1 MNPEHIIKL
10 IQLKA
15 KYKTL
20 SEIEECFP
28 KGSKHTAA
36 ILVNKQMNETL
47 FQIELIESYE
57 QPKGTHTKNKS

>member
-1 MNPEHIIKL
+1 MAPEQVVKL
-10 IQLKA
+10 IQLRA

-57 QPKGTHTKNKS
+57 QPKGAYTKNKS

>member
-1 MNPEHIIKL
+1 MVPEQVVKL
-10 IQLKA
+10 IQLRA

-57 QPKGTHTKNKS
+57 QPKRTYTKNKS